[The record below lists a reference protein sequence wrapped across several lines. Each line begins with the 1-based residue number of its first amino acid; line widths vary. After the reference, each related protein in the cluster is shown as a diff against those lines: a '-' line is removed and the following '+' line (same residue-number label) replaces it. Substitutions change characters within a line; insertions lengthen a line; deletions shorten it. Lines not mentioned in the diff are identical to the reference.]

1 MRHVAARLLHCCW
14 LVLGRS
20 SATLIGIVLS
30 TLISNSNSTFLELNM
45 RTIFS
50 HLLLNS
56 RQSHKWRC
64 QVCSKTYSPSRHTH
78 LCLPI
83 PRSYLSAKDASSQQL
98 AFINDAGRAVMKVD
112 NSSVLKFPA
121 KRNSIRIATKAKYT
135 IGSLWVADM
144 THVPFGVSRFDYVL
158 VVCLELL
165 T

>member
-1 MRHVAARLLHCCW
+1 MPSLSDVKINAGKYGGA
-14 LVLGRS
+14 
-20 SATLIGIVLS
+20 IVLS
-30 TLISNSNSTFLELNM
+30 NGGWADSASYHRIEPP
-45 RTIFS
+45 R
-50 HLLLNS
+50 S
-56 RQSHKWRC
+56 RVS
-64 QVCSKTYSPSRHTH
+64 SKTYSPSRHTH
-78 LCLPI
+78 LRLLI
-83 PRSYLSAKDASSQQL
+83 SRSYLSAKDASSQQL